1 MTTFFALSLILI
13 SSERKSVKPNL
24 VVKWKHFYTSIYSRV
39 YLPAALFSVGPRSR
53 HISHLVSPLNTVLD
67 DSIGCALWFA
77 ALGVGRVRSF
87 SVSSGFN
94 KDSEE
99 DTEEKNY
106 TSKAKVKQLFSL
118 SLENEN
124 CTHPVPSC
132 NVSLS
137 DVNRL
142 SRISWRHVI

>member
-1 MTTFFALSLILI
+1 M
-13 SSERKSVKPNL
+13 
-24 VVKWKHFYTSIYSRV
+24 YSRV

-106 TSKAKVKQLFSL
+106 TSKAKVKQLCSL

-137 DVNRL
+137 DVIRL
-142 SRISWRHVI
+142 SRIR

>member
-1 MTTFFALSLILI
+1 M
-13 SSERKSVKPNL
+13 
-24 VVKWKHFYTSIYSRV
+24 
-39 YLPAALFSVGPRSR
+39 
-53 HISHLVSPLNTVLD
+53 SPLNTVLD

-87 SVSSGFN
+87 SVSSGCN

-106 TSKAKVKQLFSL
+106 TSKAKVKQLCSL

-124 CTHPVPSC
+124 VLTQC
-132 NVSLS
+132 
-137 DVNRL
+137 
-142 SRISWRHVI
+142 RHVTFHLVTSIVLVELVDVTSFK